1 MEKLKEKLTNPFD
14 GLKANDEKG
23 FIEICAKIAEE
34 LLNNYGIK
42 CGSKIYYFAEIEF
55 YYWDKSKW
63 NEKWNRITYPRVSD
77 AGDLFYHLSGVDIC
91 FKSYYD
97 KENLD
102 GNAKFGG
109 ILIRAIRD
117 DKGNIT
123 AGPWNC
129 MLKILNECKGGQM
142 PQIQR
147 LDTSCNS
154 KGNIKN
160 TYRSLGDKDMNEEIE
175 MSKETSLNLC
185 FYDHRYLNV
194 NNQLKTNKI
203 ALDKKL
209 GKLKS
214 VPRSYKTNRFNQ

>member
-1 MEKLKEKLTNPFD
+1 MEKLIEKLTNPFAGLNKD
-14 GLKANDEKG
+14 GFKNKCSEIANTLFCDYCINCNG
-23 FIEICAKIAEE
+23 IEFY
-34 LLNNYGIK
+34 L
-42 CGSKIYYFAEIEF
+42 AEIEF
-55 YYWDKSKW
+55 YYWDKSEW
-63 NEKWNRITYPRVSD
+63 NEKWNRITYPRISE
-77 AGDLFYHLSGVDIC
+77 AGDLIYHLSGVDIC

-102 GNAKFGG
+102 GDAKFGG

-117 DKGNIT
+117 DKRNIT

-142 PQIQR
+142 PQIKR

-154 KGNIKN
+154 IKNIKN

-194 NNQLKTNKI
+194 NNRLNTNKI

-209 GKLKS
+209 GKLKCVTS
-214 VPRSYKTNRFNQ
+214 SYNTNRFNQ